1 VSVKKIPTGYKC
13 LKCGKLHYPKH
24 ARCLNCKHRDFELVE
39 LPSEGLLIT
48 WTILKAPPTGI
59 DQSSLYLGIIDLG
72 DVQYTGQLEIEP
84 DAIKT
89 GIKVKPLW
97 KKVREISGKPIYGF
111 VWVPV

>member
-1 VSVKKIPTGYKC
+1 MSGKKIPTGYKC

-24 ARCLNCKHRDFELVE
+24 ARCLSCKNRDFELVE

-48 WTILKAPPTGI
+48 WTLLKAPPTGI

-72 DVQYTGQLEIEP
+72 EVQYTGQLEIEP
-84 DAIKT
+84 ETLMT

-97 KKVREISGKPIYGF
+97 KKVREIGGKSIYGF
-111 VWVPV
+111 VWVPL